1 MAKHRASVGRDAGDD
16 SASILTAM
24 GRFVV
29 RAARLASSEGY
40 HEMSRQRLILPQA
53 DAACGKIFFPD
64 RRTADGHRIA
74 LEVWNRATGRVR
86 EGHGLAVHRCKR
98 CGGFHV
104 SLRSIDRIPT
114 PPQPVAAAGPEHGER
129 PWDDW
134 GDEAP
139 VVHRLALSEAA
150 WS

>member
-1 MAKHRASVGRDAGDD
+1 
-16 SASILTAM
+16 M

-29 RAARLASSEGY
+29 RAARPARSEGF
-40 HEMSRQRLILPQA
+40 HEMSRHRLILPQA

-86 EGHGLAVHRCKR
+86 EGYGLAVHRCKR

-104 SLRSIDRIPT
+104 SLRPIDRIPT
-114 PPQPVAAAGPEHGER
+114 RPQPIAPAEAGHDER
-129 PWDDW
+129 RWDDW

-139 VVHRLALSEAA
+139 VVHRIALTETA

>member
-1 MAKHRASVGRDAGDD
+1 
-16 SASILTAM
+16 
-24 GRFVV
+24 
-29 RAARLASSEGY
+29 
-40 HEMSRQRLILPQA
+40 MSRNRLILPQA

-86 EGHGLAVHRCKR
+86 EGHALAVHRCKR

-104 SLRSIDRIPT
+104 SLRPIDRIPRR
-114 PPQPVAAAGPEHGER
+114 PQPVAAPELEAQDR
-129 PWDDW
+129 EWDGW

-139 VVHRLALSEAA
+139 LVRRIALAETA